1 MYRYDYF
8 LSLCLYFF
16 SYLFFFKE
24 TKLNECLLML
34 DI

>member
-1 MYRYDYF
+1 MTAFFLFF
-8 LSLCLYFF
+8 LSSFIFLL
-16 SYLFFFKE
+16 SFFKE